1 MSNVI
6 SLLVGW
12 LLDLIF
18 GDPARLPHPIVW
30 FGKAIA
36 FCEHRLN
43 KGSRR
48 KLKGALMAVALIV
61 AVFFVT
67 AWIRYRLY
75 LFPSPFGEGMGVRL
89 FFDTVVVF
97 YCLAGTTLI
106 REVRAVFLALDRSLE
121 EGRRQVARIV

>member
-30 FGKAIA
+30 FGKVIA

-61 AVFFVT
+61 AVFVIT
-67 AWIRYRLY
+67 Y
-75 LFPSPFGEGMGVRL
+75 LL
-89 FFDTVVVF
+89 
-97 YCLAGTTLI
+97 
-106 REVRAVFLALDRSLE
+106 RSLCE
-121 EGRRQVARIV
+121 RSMFNVFRCSCCLLLLGRHHAHP